1 MSHPRI
7 FVGTL
12 ASGEAELEK
21 CCQAIESQQGVEVR
35 HHIIS
40 DELEFEAHNKLWESW
55 AQAKSDYDLFVKID
69 ADTVL
74 CRPTALADISLLFV
88 DPAVTGAQILLHDY
102 FTDRLIAGLNAFSP
116 VAQFHKSSRRL
127 FADRADSNHN
137 VVLKGDV
144 VKHLAPIGWHCIHPH
159 PRQAFHFGL
168 HRALKKQLEVIK
180 RCASVWLEKRDEP
193 RSWAL
198 TGAMAAGWR
207 LRTSFDYG
215 SARFEASF
223 DRYLH
228 NKKRLEET
236 EAFALSLS
244 NNKSFWDFRRN

>member
-1 MSHPRI
+1 MTYPRI

-12 ASGEAELEK
+12 ASGEAEFEE
-21 CCQAIESQQGVEVR
+21 CCQAIESQQDVEVK

-40 DELEFEAHNKLWESW
+40 DEPEFEAHNKLWQSW
-55 AQAKSDYDLFVKID
+55 TQVKSDYDLFVKID

-74 CRPTALADISLLFV
+74 CRPTALIDIFGLFS
-88 DPAVTGAQILLHDY
+88 DPAITGAQILLHDY
-102 FTDRLIAGLNAFSP
+102 FTDRLIAGLNSFSP
-116 VAQFHKSSRRL
+116 AVHFHRSSRRL

-137 VVLKGDV
+137 VVLKGEV

-168 HRALKKQLEVIK
+168 HRALKQQREIIV
-180 RCASVWLEKRDEP
+180 RCASVWLKKRDEP

-207 LRTSFDYG
+207 LRSNYDYG
-215 SARFEASF
+215 NARFKASF
-223 DRYLH
+223 DRYLD
-228 NKKRLEET
+228 NRQRLEEA
-236 EAFALSLS
+236 EAFALSVLS
-244 NNKSFWDFRRN
+244 NKSFWGFRRN